1 MRSIL
6 ITGAASGIGAA
17 ICRRLAAPGV
27 AILAHSRRNQA
38 GLDAAAEAA
47 RAAGAE
53 VVTALGDLAD
63 PAVPGSL
70 VDAAIGAFGRLDTV
84 ISNAGFA
91 DRTKTADLSDEAF
104 AQSLDAIQWG
114 FFRLARAAIPHLGS
128 GGRMVAVSSF
138 VAHAFR
144 PGVTMFPA
152 SAAAKAG
159 MEALVRALALELA
172 PRGVTVNAVVP
183 GFIRKDTAAH
193 AAIEPAALQA
203 QLANIPAGRVG
214 LPDEVAAAVA
224 FLASTDAAY
233 ITGQRLHVSGG
244 LVI

>member
-214 LPDEVAAAVA
+214 LPDEVAAAVG